1 MRYTRAEVD
10 RAEAVMTWHG
20 ELIKSYAIQAASEKI
35 TRLAN
40 ETITMLR
47 EKRAKVQKDNGTIPA
62 RAVIARMGKAELRTD
77 ATKREQ
83 VIDLLVTH
91 RHLIPTS
98 RKGHYLMLVPRA

>member
-10 RAEAVMTWHG
+10 QAEAVITWHG
-20 ELIKSYAIQAASEKI
+20 ELIKSYAMQAASEKI

-40 ETITMLR
+40 DTITMLR
-47 EKRAKVQKDNGTIPA
+47 EKRSKVEKEDGTIPA

-83 VIDLLVTH
+83 VLDLLVSH
-91 RHLIPTS
+91 RHLIPVA
-98 RKGHYLMLVPRA
+98 RKGHYMMMVPHP

>member
-1 MRYTRAEVD
+1 M
-10 RAEAVMTWHG
+10 
-20 ELIKSYAIQAASEKI
+20 
-35 TRLAN
+35 
-40 ETITMLR
+40 
-47 EKRAKVQKDNGTIPA
+47 
-62 RAVIARMGKAELRTD
+62 IARMGKVELRTD